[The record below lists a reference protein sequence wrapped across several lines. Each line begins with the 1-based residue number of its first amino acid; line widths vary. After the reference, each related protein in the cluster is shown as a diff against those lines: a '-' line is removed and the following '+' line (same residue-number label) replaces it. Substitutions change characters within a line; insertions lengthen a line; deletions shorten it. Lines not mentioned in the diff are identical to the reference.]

1 MPGSLKNK
9 AMSVVL
15 VLLAGY
21 FVITDPTGSAHAVTT
36 VVKGVLAFLAAL
48 AG

>member
-15 VLLAGY
+15 ALLAAY
-21 FVITDPTGSAHAVTT
+21 FVVTNPTGSAQAVTT
-36 VVKGVLAFLAAL
+36 VARGVLAFLAAL